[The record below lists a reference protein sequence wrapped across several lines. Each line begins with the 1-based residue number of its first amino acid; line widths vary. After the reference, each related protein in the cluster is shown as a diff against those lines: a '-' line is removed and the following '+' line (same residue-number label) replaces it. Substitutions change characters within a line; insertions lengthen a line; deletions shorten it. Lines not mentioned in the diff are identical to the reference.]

1 MHQIPAAGRRPDSS
15 RKCSAGPA
23 GRMPAIILALMAVLI
38 TAGCATVPKRTPLA
52 VDQIEEAVIPGIP
65 YARAWGDAPPP
76 NVEIWLTKTPEQLE
90 AEHPALFGKP
100 HTYLALSGG
109 GPRGAFGAGLMV
121 GWTEAGDRPEF
132 SMVTGVSTGALMA
145 PFVFLG
151 PAYDEV
157 LEILYTRTSTED
169 IADMR
174 NKINALTSDAMASSR
189 PLQDLIA
196 TYVDEALMEA
206 LAVEH
211 RRGRRLWIG
220 TTNLDAQRP
229 VIWNL
234 GLIAASGTPGA
245 LDLIRKVLLASAS
258 LPGGLPP
265 VLIPVEAGGRTYDEL
280 HVDGGAA
287 SQVFLYPVGIDW
299 QEILRKLEVPGRPGI
314 YLVRNARLKPEWQAV
329 RNKLTSVM
337 FRSVDSL
344 IRTQGIGD
352 LYRIY
357 LTAQRDDMEFNLA
370 RIPDTFQEE
379 ETEMFDPVYMGK
391 LFQIGR
397 EMARNGFPWEKM
409 PPEMVPA
416 AAAEPAP

>member
-1 MHQIPAAGRRPDSS
+1 VRNHRQVFSAAAPGARP
-15 RKCSAGPA
+15 GVWV
-23 GRMPAIILALMAVLI
+23 LVLVALLVA
-38 TAGCATVPKRTPLA
+38 AGCASVPKRVPLA
-52 VDQIEEAVIPGIP
+52 VDQIDEAVIPGIP
-65 YARAWGDAPPP
+65 YARSWGDAPPP
-76 NVEIWLTKTPEQLE
+76 NVKVWLAKTSEQLE

-151 PAYDEV
+151 PAYDDV
-157 LEILYTRTSTED
+157 LKVLYTETSTED

-174 NKINALTSDAMASSR
+174 NKLNGVTSDALASST
-189 PLQDLIA
+189 PLQELIS
-196 TYVDEALMEA
+196 TYVDEPLMQV
-206 LAVEH
+206 LAAEH
-211 RRGRRLWIG
+211 NRGRRLWIG

-234 GLIAASGTPGA
+234 GLIAASGDPGA
-245 LDLIRKVLLASAS
+245 LHLIRQVLLASAS
-258 LPGGLPP
+258 LPGGFPP
-265 VLIPVEAGGRTYDEL
+265 VLIPVEAGDHRYDEM

-287 SQVFLYPVGIDW
+287 SQVFLYPIGIDW
-299 QEILRKLEVPGRPGI
+299 REVLRKLQVPGRPRV
-314 YLVRNARLKPEWQAV
+314 YLVRNARLRPEWEAV
-329 RNKLTSVM
+329 ANKFTSIL

-357 LTAQRDDMEFNLA
+357 LAAQRDGMDFNLV
-370 RIPDTFQEE
+370 RIPDTFHEE
-379 ETEMFDPVYMGK
+379 ATEMFDPVYMGK
-391 LFQIGR
+391 LFLIGR
-397 EMARNGFPWEKM
+397 EMGRVGVTWDKM

-416 AAAEPAP
+416 AEAEPAP